1 MVSSGV
7 TEARIHRNLC
17 DTRISVVFD
26 PVRTARSGDIPHTPR
41 KPLNRLD
48 FTFGHSVFSLLMV
61 NSKGESSSI
70 LILLSDMKSASNFLL
85 LKVRPYS
92 AVSFRFRKFAFLV
105 YFDALW
111 RLLILRD

>member
-61 NSKGESSSI
+61 NSSI

-105 YFDALW
+105 YFDAIW